1 MNVKRWLSASLAVF
15 VVWFV
20 VEMIVHG
27 MLLEGIYRQT
37 ASLWRPEA
45 EMQGMMVFLWLGY
58 LVFAP
63 FFAFVYARGYEKGKG
78 GIGQGMRYGVLIG
91 MLTAPL
97 RSLATYATM
106 PIPGTLAFYWFL
118 DGMLVAVCAGIAVGL
133 IYRE

>member
-1 MNVKRWLSASLAVF
+1 MNIKRWLSASLAVF
-15 VVWFV
+15 VIWFA

-27 MLLEGIYRQT
+27 MLLEGVYRQT

-45 EMQGMMVFLWLGY
+45 EMQGTMVFLWLGY

-63 FFAFVYARGYEKGKG
+63 VFAFIYARGYEKDKG
-78 GIGQGMRYGVLIG
+78 GIGQGVRYGVWIG
-91 MLTAPL
+91 ILMAPL

-106 PIPGTLAFYWFL
+106 PIPGMLAFYWFV
-118 DGMLVAVCAGIAVGL
+118 DGVLVAVCAGIAVGL